1 MPLPAGSQIGP
12 YEIVALLGSG
22 GMGDVYRARDTRL
35 NRQVAIKFLADAIA
49 DPLAISRF
57 QQEALTASSLNH
69 PHILTVFESGEIDGK
84 QYLVAE
90 LVDGGTLKEWVHHEK
105 RTWKQIVDMLV
116 GVADGL
122 AVAHA
127 AGILHRDIKPDNI
140 LVTKSGYAKLA
151 DFGLAKLDP
160 APDDGSR
167 AITVQGTRHG
177 VIVGT
182 IAYMSPEQAG
192 AKPLDARSDVFSFGI
207 VIYELLA
214 ARRPFVGTSDLE
226 VLQKILHG
234 SPQPLPESIPS
245 SLRAIVEKALE
256 PDPADRYQSMREMVV
271 DLRRVARQRAEVTAP
286 ASTSSGTV
294 SALSRAASRWPWV
307 AAVVLAALTGLSV
320 WAWQSRNAIADN
332 PLANAQYTRFTDF
345 DGTENDAGISRDGRF
360 VVFRSDR
367 DGVEDT
373 WVSQVGT
380 GRFTNLTRGSRPKVL
395 VRNAGFTFD
404 GADIWLSSM
413 RGGDRTRLTPLLG
426 GGLRPFLPEHAM
438 SPSWSPDGSRLVF
451 HVYDPGDQTFVAE
464 REG

>member
-22 GMGDVYRARDTRL
+22 GMGDVFRARDTRL
-35 NRQVAIKFLADAIA
+35 NRQVAIKFLANAIA

-69 PHILTVFESGEIDGK
+69 PHIVTVFESGEIDGK

-90 LVDGGTLKEWVHHEK
+90 LVDGGTLNEWVHHET

-151 DFGLAKLDP
+151 DFGLAKLDTST
-160 APDDGSR
+160 ADRSR

-207 VIYELLA
+207 VMYELLA
-214 ARRPFVGTSDLE
+214 GRRPFVGASDLE
-226 VLQKILHG
+226 VLQQILHG
-234 SPQPLPESIPS
+234 SPQPLPETIPLP
-245 SLRAIVEKALE
+245 LRGIVEKALE
-256 PDPADRYQSMREMVV
+256 QDPADRYQSMREMVV
-271 DLRRVARQRAEVTAP
+271 DLRRVARQRSDALITAP
-286 ASTSSGTV
+286 STSSGAPPT
-294 SALSRAASRWPWV
+294 SLRAASPWLL
-307 AAVVLAALTGLSV
+307 AAALVLAALTGLGV
-320 WAWQSRNAIADN
+320 WSWQSRNILPDN
-332 PLANAQYTRFTDF
+332 PLANARFTRFTDF
-345 DGTENDAGISRDGRF
+345 DGAENDA
-360 VVFRSDR
+360 VH
-367 DGVEDT
+367 
-373 WVSQVGT
+373 
-380 GRFTNLTRGSRPKVL
+380 L
-395 VRNAGFTFD
+395 A
-404 GADIWLSSM
+404 
-413 RGGDRTRLTPLLG
+413 
-426 GGLRPFLPEHAM
+426 
-438 SPSWSPDGSRLVF
+438 
-451 HVYDPGDQTFVAE
+451 
-464 REG
+464 